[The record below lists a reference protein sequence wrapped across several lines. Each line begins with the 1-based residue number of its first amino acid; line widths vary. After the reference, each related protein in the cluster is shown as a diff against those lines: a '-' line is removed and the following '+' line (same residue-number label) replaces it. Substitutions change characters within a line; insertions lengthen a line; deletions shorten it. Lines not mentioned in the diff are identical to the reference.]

1 MSLEAKLRRDLLR
14 LRELM
19 ARRRNETAAPRP
31 LDFDALAGGG
41 RERLPPGLFERSP
54 ITDPVAE
61 RIARDGMTG
70 GDDACGAVND
80 DRRRDGLQEGVGRR
94 RAASSGGPVTPTP
107 LAAP

>member
-1 MSLEAKLRRDLLR
+1 MSLEAKLLRDLAR
-14 LRELM
+14 LRELT
-19 ARRRNETAAPRP
+19 ALRRNGGAAPRP
-31 LDFDALAGGG
+31 LNWDALAEGDQ
-41 RERLPPGLFERSP
+41 ERLPPALFERSP

-61 RIARDGMTG
+61 RIARDGMRG

-94 RAASSGGPVTPTP
+94 RAASSAGPVTPTP